1 MKKIIFFFI
10 IAFTHSVYGQNNIQ
24 TALELWRN
32 GDIEKAQSIAD
43 NILKYSSEND
53 MAVLLKMKAL
63 FVSGNYMKVVKFAH
77 KKSFLSNRPDAVNL
91 IIDAYLHLN
100 DYKSAADF
108 AEAYK
113 SERANYLKEQKKKP
127 FKVIAAK
134 TYIIPFVEDSAHTS
148 DIIPLTNMYINGMAK
163 TVMFDTGAEFL
174 IVGKKVADELGIKCS
189 NRGIGEHATSKTTIW
204 HSIADSLSF
213 VNGPTFLNVPVVIME
228 DSPDLMIWGT
238 NILEKFLST
247 IDYPNRRFILTP
259 RGMKSLYV
267 EHFNMLP
274 RALETW
280 PFYLWGRHYMFA
292 KGKFAGYEGLNFF
305 FDSGLCAIADIN
317 GELKQAPF
325 TTSKET
331 LVKWGFKRSELEN
344 STFFP
349 TTDSLGIS
357 GLTQPNTLIWFDKNL
372 EKNRSFGGVQIDG
385 LISHAWLKNYTWTI
399 DFDKMK
405 YYFGIK
411 KHSKTGSL

>member
-1 MKKIIFFFI
+1 MKKVIFFFI
-10 IAFTHSVYGQNNIQ
+10 IAFSHSVYGQNYIQ
-24 TALELWRN
+24 AALESWRN
-32 GDIEKAQSIAD
+32 GDIEKAQSITD
-43 NILKYSSEND
+43 NIQKYSSEND
-53 MAVLLKMKAL
+53 TVILLKMKAL
-63 FVSGNYMKVVKFAH
+63 FVSGDYKAVVKFAH
-77 KKSFLSNRPDAVNL
+77 KKSFLSNQPDAVNL

-100 DYKSAADF
+100 AYKNAAEF
-108 AEAYK
+108 AAAYK
-113 SERANYLKEQKKKP
+113 SERANYLKELEKKQ
-127 FKVIAAK
+127 FKVFATK

-148 DIIPLTNMYINGMAK
+148 DIIPLTNMHINGVAK

-189 NRGIGEHATSKTTIW
+189 NQGIGEHATSKTTIW
-204 HSIADSLSF
+204 HSIVDSLSF
-213 VNGPTFLNVPVVIME
+213 VNGPAFRNVPVVIME
-228 DSPDLMIWGT
+228 DSPGLMIWGT
-238 NILEKFLST
+238 NILEQFLCT

-259 RGMKSLYV
+259 RNMKSLHR

-274 RALETW
+274 TFRETYS
-280 PFYLWGRHYMFA
+280 FYLWGRHYMFA

-305 FDSGLCAIADIN
+305 FDSGLCAMANID

-331 LVKWGFKRSELEN
+331 LVKWGFKRSDLES

-349 TTDSLGIS
+349 TMDSLGLPR
-357 GLTQPNTLIWFDKNL
+357 LTQPNTLIWYDKSM
-372 EKNRSFGGVQIDG
+372 EKDRSFGGVQIDG

-405 YYFGIK
+405 YYFGINE
-411 KHSKTGSL
+411 HSKTSL